1 MILTFP
7 LKPFEIRTH
16 NGVITMKSMKTG
28 EHRTFRIRTM
38 KQDAKFLPGK
48 RLVELLHGPDNE
60 SDYRSFGMI
69 GDDGRVY
76 LWKKHQGQTFY
87 VWVASALQ
95 SPERYLDR
103 VEFSFEGRCRRCN
116 RLLSDPD
123 SVASGIGP
131 TCSGIE

>member
-1 MILTFP
+1 MSVDTVT
-7 LKPFEIRTH
+7 KPFEIKTH
-16 NGVITMKSMKTG
+16 NGIITMKSMKTG

-38 KQDAKFLPGK
+38 KQDSKFLPGK
-48 RLVELLHGPDNE
+48 RVVELLQGPDNE

-76 LWKKHQGQTFY
+76 LWKKHQGQAFY

-95 SPERYLDR
+95 SPDRYVDR

-131 TCSGIE
+131 TCSGVE

>member
-1 MILTFP
+1 MSVDTVT
-7 LKPFEIRTH
+7 KPFEIKTH
-16 NGVITMKSMKTG
+16 NGIITMKSMKTG

-38 KQDAKFLPGK
+38 KQDSKFLPGK
-48 RLVELLHGPDNE
+48 RVVELLQGPDNE

-76 LWKKHQGQTFY
+76 LWKKHQGQAFY

-95 SPERYLDR
+95 SPEHYVDR

-131 TCSGIE
+131 TCSGVE